1 MKVAICIATHN
12 KDEALNNVFYS
23 ISRQKT
29 SFPFEVVIVDDASED
44 ITGLME
50 AGARHLEAKGVPHK
64 VMFLSRNVG
73 CGRSQAFCLDLLS
86 EGVDTIVLQS
96 ADVLYASDDVLER
109 LCRETAPGRFALAEV
124 RNVLVDPELWR
135 SWDKNLPY
143 YLEFERQMETLHHI
157 NSDPDQPHSGS
168 YTIQHT
174 IFSGPGQPR
183 PLERFYFFLGAIR
196 KDDLLET
203 CFAMNCMDKAIS
215 NDLHRLGKE
224 CVYVDAVGLHQRHP
238 IRRGT

>member
-96 ADVLYASDDVLER
+96 ADVLYASDDVLEK
-109 LCRETAPGRFALAEV
+109 LCRATYPGRFALAEV

-143 YLEFERQMETLHHI
+143 HLEFERQMETLHHI
-157 NSDPDQPHSGS
+157 NADKRQPRNGS

-174 IFSGPGQPR
+174 FFSGPGQPR

-196 KDDLLET
+196 KDDLLDT
-203 CFAMNCMDKAIS
+203 CFATNCMDKAIS
-215 NDLHRLGKE
+215 NDLHRLGKQ
-224 CVYVDAVGLHQRHP
+224 CVYVDVVGLHQRHP
-238 IRRGT
+238 IG